1 MTKDEMEDMAYLAVD
16 ICEEGIEVSLKSG
29 DLTKVFVAV
38 VVANVVSYIVL
49 GGICVLLKEMTA
61 KAKNIPFK
69 KDPS

>member
-1 MTKDEMEDMAYLAVD
+1 MTKDEMEEMADLAVD

-49 GGICVLLKEMTA
+49 GGISVFLKEKTA
-61 KAKNIPFK
+61 KSKNKSSK
-69 KDPS
+69 KDPK